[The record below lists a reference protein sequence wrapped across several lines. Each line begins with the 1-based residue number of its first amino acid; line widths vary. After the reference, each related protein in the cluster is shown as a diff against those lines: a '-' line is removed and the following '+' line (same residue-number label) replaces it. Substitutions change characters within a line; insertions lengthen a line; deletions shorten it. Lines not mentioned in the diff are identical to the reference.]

1 MTAATARGKAKQQQK
16 YQQTE
21 SASEQEILFVTQVKI
36 SIVFFTLQ
44 MLVPWRVVVHII
56 HRH

>member
-1 MTAATARGKAKQQQK
+1 MTAATARGKAKQ
-16 YQQTE
+16 QQTE

-56 HRH
+56 HRY